1 MKYFSLDELC
11 LSNRAAR
18 MGVKNEPNDEEREN
32 LVALVDNVL
41 DPARAEIGH
50 AVGVSSGYR
59 CKRVND
65 AIHGSSKTSQHV
77 KGEAAD
83 LVAGGPHEN
92 LRLAQII
99 VRQGKFDQLIL
110 ENVGRKDLWPAWV
123 HVSYKRNGQNRGQ
136 VLKKIAGRTGY
147 YAVNPQTVLTA
158 K

>member
-11 LSNRAAR
+11 RSNRAAR
-18 MGVKNEPNDEEREN
+18 MGVRNEPNDEEREN

-65 AIHGSSKTSQHV
+65 AIPGSSKTSQHV

-110 ENVGRKDLWPAWV
+110 ENVGRKDLWPTWV
-123 HVSYKRNGQNRGQ
+123 HVSYKRSGQNRGQ
-136 VLKKIAGRTGY
+136 ILKRVAGVPGYSVVSSSVVLNG
-147 YAVNPQTVLTA
+147 
-158 K
+158 